1 MRSEMS
7 GGAGEGPGLA
17 AYCLLAMVEA
27 GRSAGNVDQTI
38 SFLEG
43 SIDSGFGG
51 SSYVAAISA
60 HALTRACAKIGKG
73 CDLATRAR
81 AKLLEMATRMLT
93 AQNTGVHPAQWSLLL
108 LQMLVLFPTA
118 PRLVLRWRRLRMPC
132 SLWWVLATPR
142 APIPVRDGCS

>member
-1 MRSEMS
+1 MHSEMS

-81 AKLLEMATRMLT
+81 AKLLEMATADTDGTKHWGSSGAVVSSPVADARVIPYGAETSTEVEAT
-93 AQNTGVHPAQWSLLL
+93 AYACLLYTS
-108 LQMLVLFPTA
+108 PS
-118 PRLVLRWRRLRMPC
+118 PRDQRGSRMP
-132 SLWWVLATPR
+132 SSA
-142 APIPVRDGCS
+142 